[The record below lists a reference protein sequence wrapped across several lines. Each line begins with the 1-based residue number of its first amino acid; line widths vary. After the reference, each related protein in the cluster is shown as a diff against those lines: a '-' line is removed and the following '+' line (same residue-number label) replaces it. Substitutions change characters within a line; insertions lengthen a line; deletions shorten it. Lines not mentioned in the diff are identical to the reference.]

1 MTAQEPNLQQ
11 YRKKLGKLE
20 ALTETLTHYCP
31 GCEHGELS
39 RLIANAIEKLGIRE
53 RTVMIDSV
61 GCSALAFAYFNVD
74 HVQSPHGRAPA
85 IATGLKRARPELVV
99 YTIQGDGDALAIGL
113 SEVMYAAIRGQSIAI
128 FLVNNAIYGMT
139 GGQMAPT
146 TLQGQITTTTPYGRD
161 VELTGAPVDASRLLS
176 SIDGAAYVKRVSLA
190 VTELQTARGKSYSIK
205 NILEAKEAI
214 ENAFKVQMMGG
225 FSFVEC
231 LSSCWVN
238 WKLPIMEAKRF
249 VNERLIRQYPLG
261 TYKDKFGIE
270 KK

>member
-1 MTAQEPNLQQ
+1 MEQ

-20 ALTETLTHYCP
+20 ALTDKPMHYCQ
-31 GCEHGELS
+31 GCEHGGLT
-39 RLIANAIEKLGIRE
+39 RLIASAIENLGIQG

-61 GCSALAFAYFNVD
+61 GCSVLAFEYLNVD
-74 HVQSPHGRAPA
+74 HIQSPHGRAPA
-85 IATGLKRARPELVV
+85 VAAGLKRARPELVV
-99 YTIQGDGDALAIGL
+99 YTVQGDGDSLAIGL
-113 SEVMYAAIRGQSIAI
+113 LEFMYAAIRGQPISI

-146 TLQGQITTTTPYGRD
+146 TLKGQITTTTPYGRD
-161 VELTGAPVDASRLLS
+161 IELTGAPVDACKLLS
-176 SIDGAAYVKRVSLA
+176 TIDGSAYVKRVSLA
-190 VTELQTARGKSYSIK
+190 ISEIETPRGKSYSIK
-205 NILEAKEAI
+205 NILEAKQAI
-214 ENAFKVQMMGG
+214 ENAFKAQMMGG

-249 VNERLIRQYPLG
+249 VNERLVKQYPLG
-261 TYKDKFGIE
+261 TYKDRFGIE